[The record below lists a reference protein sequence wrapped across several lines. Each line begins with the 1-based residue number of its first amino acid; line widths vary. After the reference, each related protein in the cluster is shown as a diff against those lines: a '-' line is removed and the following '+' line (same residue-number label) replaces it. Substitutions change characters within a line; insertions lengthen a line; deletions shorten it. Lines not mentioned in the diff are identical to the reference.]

1 MSALRIF
8 ILTLGLIGIMTSS
21 SAAASTPGS
30 ERTNR
35 LAGEK
40 SPYLLQHASNPVDW
54 YPWGEEA
61 FAKAR
66 AENKPIFLSIGY
78 STCHWCHVMAHE
90 SFEDPAIA
98 EYLNRH
104 FVSIKL
110 DREERPDLDQIYMSY
125 VISATGSGGW
135 PMTVFLDADRKPFF
149 GGTYFAPTEAHGR
162 PSFRRVL
169 EFIESAW
176 RTKRDQ
182 IAQAGDDFVRY
193 ANARTAPSE
202 AELKLP
208 DEGTMTRAFRALYEN
223 YDGVHGGFGRAPK
236 FPSPHVLSF
245 LLRYYSRTGDE
256 DAFAAVEKTL
266 TAMAR
271 GGIHDQ
277 IGGGFHRYSVD
288 REWFVPHF
296 EKMLYDQAML
306 LRAYSEM
313 YQMTQDPSYA
323 AAARGIAD
331 YVLTCLTA
339 PSGGFYSA
347 EDADSYEP
355 GLSAEAQK
363 TAHKK
368 EGAFYVWRA
377 AEMRALLTEKEMRVA
392 ELVFGVEDS
401 GNVKHDPQGE
411 FTGANILKVART
423 VEDAARELE
432 ISKQEAETLLDS
444 AKKNLAVARL
454 ARPRPHLDDKILTD
468 WNGLMIAHLA
478 FASQALG
485 EPRYLAAAEKAAE
498 FILEKLVTADGR
510 LLHRYRAGEA
520 GIAAQLDDTVFLAYG
535 LLELYQAG
543 GREKYLGLAQSY
555 MDRALLDFGDPAGGF
570 FMTSEAASADLI
582 MRPKDVNDGALPS
595 GNSIALL
602 NLLTLEAI
610 RRDGTY
616 GETADRELRA
626 LHEPLTQSPSA
637 HAQALIAADF
647 WLGPRSEIV
656 IAGDADS
663 AQGREM
669 VREVYLRFIPNRVIL
684 RHPAGSLGDL
694 IRSLVPWIA
703 QQPAVPGKTTAYI
716 CRDGV
721 CQLPSTDLP
730 LYRRQLDDLV

>member
-1 MSALRIF
+1 MRFFPVRTTLA
-8 ILTLGLIGIMTSS
+8 LTLGLSLTMTS
-21 SAAASTPGS
+21 AAQSGS
-30 ERTNR
+30 EKTNR

-40 SPYLLQHASNPVDW
+40 SPYLLQHAHNPVDW

-66 AENKPIFLSIGY
+66 AENKPVFLSIGY

-149 GGTYFAPTEAHGR
+149 GGTYFAPVEAHGR

-169 EFIESAW
+169 EFIENAW

-182 IAQAGDDFVRY
+182 ITAAGDDFVRY
-193 ANARTAPSE
+193 ANARTEPAEGE
-202 AELKLP
+202 AKLP
-208 DEGTMTRAFRALYEN
+208 DEGMMTRAFRAFYEN

-245 LLRYYSRTGDE
+245 ILRYYSRTGDE

-271 GGIHDQ
+271 GGMHDQ
-277 IGGGFHRYSVD
+277 VGGGFHRYSVD

-296 EKMLYDQAML
+296 EKMLYDQATL
-306 LRAYSEM
+306 LRAYTEM

-331 YVLTCLTA
+331 YVLASLTDPA
-339 PSGGFYSA
+339 GGFYSA
-347 EDADSYEP
+347 EDADSEEP
-355 GLSAEAQK
+355 GLTPEARK

-377 AEMRALLTEKEMRVA
+377 AEIRALLSEKETKAAVLA
-392 ELVFGVEDS
+392 FGIEEN
-401 GNVKHDPQGE
+401 GNVAHDPQGE
-411 FTGANILKVART
+411 FTGMNILKIART
-423 VEDAARELE
+423 AEEVARELE
-432 ISKQEAETLLDS
+432 ISKQETESLLDS
-444 AKKNLAVARL
+444 AKKKLAAARS

-468 WNGLMIAHLA
+468 WNGLMIASLA

-485 EPRYLAAAEKAAE
+485 EPRYLAAAEKAAD
-498 FILEKLVTADGR
+498 FLLAKLVAPDGR

-555 MDRALLDFGDPAGGF
+555 MDRAILDFGSPSGGF
-570 FMTSEAASADLI
+570 YMTSEAASADLI
-582 MRPKDVNDGALPS
+582 ARPKDLHDGALPS

-602 NLLTLEAI
+602 NLVTLETIGRAG
-610 RRDGTY
+610 RY
-616 GETADRELRA
+616 GEAAEKEFRF
-626 LHEPLTQSPSA
+626 LHEQLTQSPAASG
-637 HAQALIAADF
+637 QALIAADF

-656 IAGDADS
+656 IAGDTES
-663 AQGREM
+663 AQARDM
-669 VREVYLRFIPNRVIL
+669 VREAYLRFIPNRVLL
-684 RHPAGSLGDL
+684 RHPSGSLGEL
-694 IRSLVPWIA
+694 IRTLVPWIQDQSA
-703 QQPAVPGKTTAYI
+703 APGKTVGYI
-716 CRDGV
+716 CRDGA
-721 CQLPSTDLP
+721 CRLPSTDLP
-730 LYRRQLDDLV
+730 NYRRQLDDLI